1 MSYFQKVD
9 DQADTRL
16 IEAICDAENIRGN
29 SYAAQGK
36 CAGARI
42 TYSEDENPL
51 ENILNGKIQFRQ
63 YLAPYTPA
71 EDILNVLEFDPTIL
85 EAALGGE

>member
-1 MSYFQKVD
+1 MLFRS
-9 DQADTRL
+9 
-16 IEAICDAENIRGN
+16 IESICDAENIRGN

-42 TYSEDENPL
+42 TFSEEENPITD
-51 ENILNGKIQFRQ
+51 ILNGKILFRQ
-63 YLAPYTPA
+63 YLAPFPPA
-71 EDILNVLEFDPTIL
+71 EDILNILEFDPTML

>member
-1 MSYFQKVD
+1 MD
-9 DQADTRL
+9 DLTNKRM

-42 TYSEDENPL
+42 EYLKEENPI
-51 ENILNGKIQFRQ
+51 EDILNGKIQFRQ

-71 EDILNVLEFDPTIL
+71 ENILNVLEFDPTIL
-85 EAALGGE
+85 ETALGGGES